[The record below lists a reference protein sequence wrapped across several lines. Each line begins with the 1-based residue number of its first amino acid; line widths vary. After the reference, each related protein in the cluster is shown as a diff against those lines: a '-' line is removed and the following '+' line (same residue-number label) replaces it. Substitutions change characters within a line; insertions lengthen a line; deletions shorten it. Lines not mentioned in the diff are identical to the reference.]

1 MLIGISVI
9 MSQFHNP
16 KLYKEFQRP
25 VIAII
30 GGGFSG
36 AMMAV
41 QLLRA
46 ARGHIGLMLI
56 ERGSLP
62 GRGVAYASAFDG
74 HLLNVRANGMSAYPD
89 VPDHFVEW
97 AQQNYRSSVKA
108 DDFLPRRVYGQYVV
122 AQLQETSASHP
133 GQLQWIRDEAVSL
146 ARAGDVTQVGLKS
159 GNQVVAH
166 KVILAL
172 GNFPPGDLPL
182 PGKTP
187 HSPRYVF
194 NPWSSNREVGENC
207 GKSVLLIGSGLTSVD
222 TAIELGARGFKGTI
236 HILSRRGLL
245 PQAHKVI
252 APFSPSWGNCFPR
265 SVRALLRLIRLQVKE
280 AAAVGS
286 DWRPVIDSL
295 RPRTH
300 EIWRALPR
308 AERRRFLRHL
318 RSYWEVHRHRIAD
331 RIAEQLATQIQSG
344 QVHMHAGRIAEY
356 REGNSGVELT
366 YRDRKS
372 GRAAKLRVDFVIN
385 CTGPEADC
393 RRVNSPLLSDLMDK
407 KLARPDELSLGLDV
421 SDDGAVLDA
430 QGTPSNFLFA
440 LGPLRKGSLWETI
453 AVPEIRVQVAG
464 LAELLVADFRTEDS
478 ESMGLTVSSVPSI
491 SHICSPT
498 EETCNSNNSI

>member
-1 MLIGISVI
+1 

-16 KLYKEFQRP
+16 KLHEEFQRP

-41 QLLRA
+41 QLLRT
-46 ARGHIGLMLI
+46 ARGPIDLMLI
-56 ERGSLP
+56 ENGPLL
-62 GRGVAYASAFDG
+62 GRGVAYATAFDG
-74 HLLNVRANGMSAYPD
+74 HLLNVRADGMSAYPD
-89 VPDHFVEW
+89 VPDHFVKW
-97 AQQNYRSSVKA
+97 AQQNYSSSVKA

-122 AQLQETSASHP
+122 AQLQDTSASHP

-146 ARAGDVTQVGLKS
+146 ARAGDITRVGLKS

-182 PGKTP
+182 FGKTP

-194 NPWSSNREVGENC
+194 NPWSSNKALGENRA
-207 GKSVLLIGSGLTSVD
+207 KSVLLIGSGLTSVD
-222 TAIELGARGFKGTI
+222 TAIELGALGFKGTI

-245 PQAHKVI
+245 PQGHKVS
-252 APFSPSWGNCFPR
+252 APFSPSWGNSFPR
-265 SVRALLRLIRLQVKE
+265 TVRGLLRLIRLQVKE
-280 AAAVGS
+280 AAALGS

-295 RPRTH
+295 RPFTH

-308 AERRRFLRHL
+308 SEQRRFLRHV
-318 RSYWEVHRHRIAD
+318 RTFWDVHRHRVAERVAD
-331 RIAEQLATQIQSG
+331 QLAMQIQSG
-344 QVHMHAGRIAEY
+344 QVRMHAGRIAEY
-356 REGNSGVELT
+356 REDSSGVELT
-366 YRDRKS
+366 YRNRKS
-372 GRAAKLRVDFVIN
+372 GRAAKLQVDFVIN

-430 QGTPSNFLFA
+430 QGRPSNFLFA

-453 AVPEIRVQVAG
+453 AVPEIRVQVAE

-478 ESMGLTVSSVPSI
+478 ESMGLTVPGDPSI
-491 SHICSPT
+491 PRISSST
-498 EETCNSNNSI
+498 EETCSSSNSI